1 MLRRA
6 AVRALSA
13 QPSRHI
19 SSIRTTPR
27 VTSSKAA
34 PTPLLRSF
42 HQARTWRAEEDA
54 KREEASPVEASA
66 SDETVTTGSS
76 NVDEPSYV
84 PPTGEPAHAE
94 DAVAEASGTTSE
106 PLGQTETP
114 LHAEAAEPTDA
125 AKSGVP
131 STEQVSAQAST
142 LVERAQESL
151 SSAAETV
158 TETAAAAAATA
169 SAAVSSATAAV
180 SNTASAVGTAGSPR
194 QTTVPATKLGDREE
208 RPERRDPFTPVP
220 AERSTR
226 QKNSPSRILYIGNLF
241 FEVTAPQL
249 EAEFARFGEVTNSRI
264 VTDNR
269 GLSKGFGYVE
279 LATQEGAD
287 QAMQNLDQK
296 VFQGRRMAVQY
307 HARHEKRV
315 DGKPRSS
322 APPSKTLFIGNMS
335 YQMSDRDL
343 NDLFRSIRNVLDVR
357 VAIDRRTG
365 QPRGFAHAD
374 FIDVESAVKAK
385 AELESKAVYGRA
397 LRIDFSGA
405 NAGRDRDG
413 GEDGGV
419 QRRDNRD
426 GGERRER
433 RDFGGERRER
443 RDGDFGGERRER
455 REPRERRSPNPT
467 GGDGEG
473 APY

>member
-1 MLRRA
+1 MYASR
-6 AVRALSA
+6 
-13 QPSRHI
+13 QPNAS
-19 SSIRTTPR
+19 TN
-27 VTSSKAA
+27 V
-34 PTPLLRSF
+34 SF
-42 HQARTWRAEEDA
+42 HQARIWRAEEDA

-114 LHAEAAEPTDA
+114 LRTEAA
-125 AKSGVP
+125 P
-131 STEQVSAQAST
+131 STEAADSDLPTPSSGLTEQANT
-142 LVERAQESL
+142 LVGRAQEGL

-169 SAAVSSATAAV
+169 SAAMSSATAAV
-180 SNTASAVGTAGSPR
+180 SNTASAAGTAASPR
-194 QTTVPATKLGDREE
+194 QTTVPPTKLGDREE

-307 HARHEKRV
+307 HARHEKRI

-374 FIDVESAVKAK
+374 FIDIESAVKAK

-455 REPRERRSPNPT
+455 REPRERRAPNPT

>member
-1 MLRRA
+1 MYATR
-6 AVRALSA
+6 
-13 QPSRHI
+13 QPNAS
-19 SSIRTTPR
+19 SSI
-27 VTSSKAA
+27 
-34 PTPLLRSF
+34 SF
-42 HQARTWRAEEDA
+42 HQARIWRAEEDA

-66 SDETVTTGSS
+66 SDEAVTTESS

-84 PPTGEPAHAE
+84 PPTGEPAHAQ

-106 PLGQTETP
+106 PLSQTETA
-114 LHAEAAEPTDA
+114 LHTEATESSDA
-125 AKSGVP
+125 AQSDIPAPSSGL
-131 STEQVSAQAST
+131 TEQVPEQANT
-142 LVERAQESL
+142 LVGRAQEGL

-169 SAAVSSATAAV
+169 SAAVASATAAV
-180 SNTASAVGTAGSPR
+180 SSTASAVGTAGSPR
-194 QTTVPATKLGDREE
+194 QTTVPPTKLGDREE

-220 AERSTR
+220 AKRSTR

-455 REPRERRSPNPT
+455 REPRERRAPNPT